1 MLLEAIAFV
10 IGLIVVYIIRTLDI
24 NFAGFIG
31 TLVGF
36 ISMVIV
42 LTAGA
47 YRTGSDFTILSEI
60 IPLLLSLLLSIIFAF
75 LRYGADYQR
84 TERVRFEDDDYF
96 YFVKAVPK
104 LRARKD

>member
-1 MLLEAIAFV
+1 
-10 IGLIVVYIIRTLDI
+10 
-24 NFAGFIG
+24 
-31 TLVGF
+31 
-36 ISMVIV
+36 MVIV